1 VLRPGGILR
10 VVVPDLENVAREY
23 LRLLDECVETPSS
36 RAYENYEWILLEMF
50 DQSIRY
56 KAGGD
61 MLEFLCRD
69 DLVDESYVSQ
79 RVGHAARSVREGVYR
94 KRSGK
99 SPSSLVSTLSEAM
112 KKHGARRVLSHAAKR
127 MFSLFSTRA
136 SRVGKFRLGGEV
148 HFSVY
153 DRFSLERILCEA
165 GFYEIELMS
174 PHRSS
179 IPEWSRFELDVKDS
193 QIFEP
198 NSLFV
203 EARKPIL

>member
-1 VLRPGGILR
+1 
-10 VVVPDLENVAREY
+10 
-23 LRLLDECVETPSS
+23 LLNECVETPSS

-50 DQSIRY
+50 DQSVRH
-56 KAGGD
+56 KTGGD

-79 RVGHAARSVREGVYR
+79 RVGHVARSVREGVCR

-127 MFSLFSTRA
+127 MFGLFSTRA

-165 GFYEIELMS
+165 GF
-174 PHRSS
+174 
-179 IPEWSRFELDVKDS
+179 
-193 QIFEP
+193 
-198 NSLFV
+198 
-203 EARKPIL
+203 